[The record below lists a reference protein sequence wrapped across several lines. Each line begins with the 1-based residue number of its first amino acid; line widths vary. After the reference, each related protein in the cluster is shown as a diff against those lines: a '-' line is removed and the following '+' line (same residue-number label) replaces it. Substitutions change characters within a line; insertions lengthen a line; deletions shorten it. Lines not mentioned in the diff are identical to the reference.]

1 MAAPIPP
8 WQYLWAMK
16 MVTSILNFNNNIFY
30 KWNTDDQPS
39 NLISCIGLTSGY
51 NNDQVNWN
59 NNVCYTEEDLHFIRS
74 NYLGDSMES

>member
-16 MVTSILNFNNNIFY
+16 MLTSILNFNNNILY
-30 KWNTDDQPS
+30 KWN
-39 NLISCIGLTSGY
+39 
-51 NNDQVNWN
+51 
-59 NNVCYTEEDLHFIRS
+59 TEEDLHFIRS